1 VKQAMF
7 LQAKTA
13 HYVRMACWEYSPNPL
28 DMARPKKKI
37 QDLKAI
43 RINVRMTVSEY
54 LTVSENASTLGVAIP
69 DFIRLKTTGRVLPRK
84 RISPEDRKLF
94 VEMGRIGN
102 NINQLTKKV
111 HLGMNN
117 PPHLS
122 SLLLELKSTLDVLKS
137 NIVNNDSQA
146 D

>member
-1 VKQAMF
+1 
-7 LQAKTA
+7 
-13 HYVRMACWEYSPNPL
+13 
-28 DMARPKKKI
+28 MARPKKKI

-54 LTVSENASTLGVAIP
+54 LTVSENADTLGITIP
-69 DFIRLKTTGRVLPRK
+69 DFIRMKTTGRVLPKK
-84 RISPEDRKLF
+84 RISPEYRKLF
-94 VEMGRIGN
+94 IELGRIGN

-117 PPHLS
+117 PTVLDEQLS
-122 SLLLELKSTLDVLKS
+122 ELKRTLDVLKS
-137 NIVNNDSQA
+137 NIVNRDSQA

>member
-1 VKQAMF
+1 
-7 LQAKTA
+7 
-13 HYVRMACWEYSPNPL
+13 
-28 DMARPKKKI
+28 MARPKKKI
-37 QDLKAI
+37 QDLRAI
-43 RINVRMTVSEY
+43 RVNVRMTVSEY
-54 LTVSENASTLGVAIP
+54 LTVSENASTLGVSIP
-69 DFIRLKTTGRVLPRK
+69 DFIRLNTTGRVLPRK

-94 VEMGRIGN
+94 VEMCRIGN

-117 PPHLS
+117 SPQLN
-122 SLLLELKSTLDVLKS
+122 SLLLELKSNLDVLKS

>member
-1 VKQAMF
+1 
-7 LQAKTA
+7 
-13 HYVRMACWEYSPNPL
+13 
-28 DMARPKKKI
+28 MARPKKKI

-43 RINVRMTVSEY
+43 RVNVRMTVSEY
-54 LTVSENASTLGVAIP
+54 LTVSENAETLGIAIP

-84 RISPEDRKLF
+84 RISTDNRKVF
-94 VEMGRIGN
+94 IEMCRIGN
-102 NINQLTKKV
+102 NINQLTKNV

-117 PPHLS
+117 SPQLN
-122 SLLLELKSTLDVLKS
+122 SLLLELKSNLDVLKS

>member
-1 VKQAMF
+1 MF

-43 RINVRMTVSEY
+43 RVNVRMTVSEY
-54 LTVSENASTLGVAIP
+54 LTVSENAATLGVSIP

-84 RISPEDRKLF
+84 RIAPEDRKLF
-94 VEMGRIGN
+94 VEICRIGN
-102 NINQLTKKV
+102 NINQLTKKA

-117 PPHLS
+117 PPKLS
-122 SLLLELKSTLDVLKS
+122 YLLLELQSTLDVLKS
-137 NIVNNDSQA
+137 NIVNNDSKA